1 MLCGAAVMIIAGSLG
16 YRTLADLSLILG
28 LCAGPSI
35 GYLLHAG
42 YQRAHDEDNGSHQQ
56 DKEAMEDQ
64 CRQSDGGDK
73 QAKEDKRRQSDVETN
88 KRKRINA
95 DSQTV
100 EINRQR
106 YIRTEWSEDEQR

>member
-42 YQRAHDEDNGSHQQ
+42 YQRAH
-56 DKEAMEDQ
+56 KEAMEDQ
-64 CRQSDGGDK
+64 CRQSDSGDK
-73 QAKEDKRRQSDVETN
+73 QAKEDKRRQSDGGDKQAKVYQDRME
-88 KRKRINA
+88 
-95 DSQTV
+95 
-100 EINRQR
+100 
-106 YIRTEWSEDEQR
+106 

>member
-73 QAKEDKRRQSDVETN
+73 QAKEDKRRQSDSGDKQAKED
-88 KRKRINA
+88 KR
-95 DSQTV
+95 
-100 EINRQR
+100 RQSDGGDKQAKVYQDR
-106 YIRTEWSEDEQR
+106 ME